1 MHGKEMP
8 FYKSDKYI
16 DLIHK
21 SIFSYANS
29 KAVKRKPQSTP
40 YLREDRTCA
49 QASKMGNKESTDQS
63 MRALGGMFRQGARK
77 GGALKKRAMRASVG
91 QAPVGHPSGHRPAG
105 CTEAKLGLDYM
116 DRVIGKTSYFQMLTP
131 SILDPSCQVLLLSGG
146 SRRAPTPAST
156 STRLASP
163 SWYCDDGNV
172 FPVHRRLN
180 FDMQELP
187 IELKEDYLRRAN
199 LLMHSPDAPGQPSG
213 GPAQVGSHP
222 GGPAQVG
229 HGIWWDSVGHAP
241 GQPSAGHAQVG
252 HPAQRPSVGGRP
264 TQGGW
269 YPGWGG
275 RVSKK
280 RGFGKT
286 PMGRARVG
294 HAVGSGHCSGQSTVG
309 QSAGQVERPL
319 S

>member
-1 MHGKEMP
+1 MHGKKMS

-29 KAVKRKPQSTP
+29 KTVKRKPWSTP

-63 MRALGGMFRQGARK
+63 MRALGGMFRK

-105 CTEAKLGLDYM
+105 YAEAKLGLDYM
-116 DRVIGKTSYFQMLTP
+116 ERVIGKTSYFQMLTP

-163 SWYCDDGNV
+163 SWYCDIGNV
-172 FPVHRRLN
+172 FPVHLRLN